1 MSGSALLVVAFA
13 AVGVMILVTVWGA
26 MVLEAGARPPGHA
39 PEAARPGD
47 EPGEPK
53 AAEREAA

>member
-1 MSGSALLVVAFA
+1 MSGSALFLIAFA

-26 MVLEAGARPPGHA
+26 MVLEAGARQPGRG

-53 AAEREAA
+53 APEREAA

>member
-1 MSGSALLVVAFA
+1 MSGSDLFLIAFA

-26 MVLEAGARPPGHA
+26 MVLEAGARPPAHA

-47 EPGEPK
+47 EPSEPK
-53 AAEREAA
+53 APEREAA